1 MNYGK
6 KEVDMLSGSVVRGL
20 FKIVLPIMI
29 MNVIMSLFNIV
40 DMTILKIFDSDNGYS
55 VGAVGSCGMAISLIT
70 GLLIGISAGANVIIA
85 RYIGSGDKE
94 RVDRAIG
101 TAVLFSLAGGAALA
115 IIGVGGASL
124 ILGWMNCPAELIDG
138 AILYFRLYFAGVPIL
153 MLYNFSAAILRSSGN
168 SRGPMMYLTIGG
180 VVKCVLTLL
189 FVGSFS
195 MGITGVAT
203 ATIISWAVSAI
214 LGVRALIKSDGTVK
228 IKRSYL
234 RFYKKELKEMLF
246 IGVPAGLQQALYS
259 IANVIITATVNSFG
273 PAAATGI
280 SIANNFDG
288 ILYQISCAT
297 SIGVMPYVSQN
308 IGHGNVQRARRA
320 VRSSLLITVLLGAS
334 FGALSAIFSGQL
346 SALLA
351 TDSEHFT
358 KAEVIKFSQDK
369 MLIISSTYFICGI
382 NDVFGG
388 ALRGMGRPNL
398 ATIATLVYM
407 CLFRFV
413 WVYLIFPLV
422 PNENLTFL
430 YLVWPIGWL
439 LSIITLLPFYFSTF
453 RRLEKAQT

>member
-29 MNVIMSLFNIV
+29 MNVIMCLFNIV

-55 VGAVGSCGMAISLIT
+55 VGAVGSCGIAISLIT

-94 RVDRAIG
+94 RVYRAIG
-101 TAVLFSLAGGAALA
+101 TAVLFSVAGGATLA
-115 IIGVGGASL
+115 IIGVSGAQL
-124 ILGWMNCPAELIDG
+124 ILGWMNCPSELIDG
-138 AILYFRLYFAGVPIL
+138 AVLYFRMYFAGVPIL
-153 MLYNFSAAILRSSGN
+153 MLYNFCASILRSSGN
-168 SRGPMMYLTIGG
+168 SRGPMTYLTIGG
-180 VVKCVLTLL
+180 VVKCAFTLL

-203 ATIISWAVSAI
+203 ATIISWSVSAC
-214 LGVRALIKSDGTVK
+214 LGLRALIKSDGAVQ

-308 IGHGNVQRARRA
+308 IGKGNFKRAG
-320 VRSSLLITVLLGAS
+320 RSVTSGILITVALGAF
-334 FGALSAIFSGQL
+334 FGSLSAIFSSEL
-346 SALLA
+346 SSIMSNDPA
-351 TDSEHFT
+351 
-358 KAEVIKFSQDK
+358 VIAYSRQK
-369 MLIISSTYFICGI
+369 MIIISSTYFICGI
-382 NDVFGG
+382 NEIMGA
-388 ALRGMGRPNL
+388 ALRGMGRPIV
-398 ATIATLVYM
+398 ATTATLIFM
-407 CLFRFV
+407 CAIRFV
-413 WVYLIFPLV
+413 WVYAVFPLYK
-422 PNENLTFL
+422 NLTFL
-430 YLVWPIGWL
+430 YLIWPIGWV
-439 LSIITLLPFYFSTF
+439 LSIIMLLCFYFPTLNKLKK
-453 RRLEKAQT
+453 RTQE

>member
-85 RYIGSGDKE
+85 RYIGSGDTE
-94 RVDRAIG
+94 RVYRAIG

-115 IIGVGGASL
+115 IIGVSGASL
-124 ILGWMNCPAELIDG
+124 ILGWMNCPVELIDG
-138 AILYFRLYFAGVPIL
+138 AILYFRMYFAGVPIL
-153 MLYNFSAAILRSSGN
+153 MLYNFTAAILRSSGN

-308 IGHGNVQRARRA
+308 IGKGNFKRAG
-320 VRSSLLITVLLGAS
+320 RSVTSGILITVALGAF
-334 FGALSAIFSGQL
+334 FGSLSAIFSSEL
-346 SALLA
+346 SSIMSNDP
-351 TDSEHFT
+351 T
-358 KAEVIKFSQDK
+358 VIAYSRQK
-369 MLIISSTYFICGI
+369 MIIISSTYFICGI
-382 NDVFGG
+382 NEIMGA
-388 ALRGMGRPNL
+388 ALRGMGRPIV
-398 ATIATLVYM
+398 ATTATLIFM
-407 CLFRFV
+407 CAIRFV
-413 WVYLIFPLV
+413 WVYAVFPLYK
-422 PNENLTFL
+422 NLTFL
-430 YLVWPIGWL
+430 YLIWPIGWV
-439 LSIITLLPFYFSTF
+439 LSIITLLCFYFPTLNKLKKSQSNKIADF
-453 RRLEKAQT
+453 